1 VLGEAFDT
9 LELLV
14 ERYEKYLQERAD
26 AGREPE
32 ELEDRFE
39 HLSNAVDALKAALMN
54 PSDATKKSAALTA
67 CIMIQAKLDEVSGL
81 HRAIEVAM
89 GSQQKPVSLV
99 LSSKGH
105 KKGRF
110 SSTKEDPAK

>member
-1 VLGEAFDT
+1 
-9 LELLV
+9 
-14 ERYEKYLQERAD
+14 
-26 AGREPE
+26 
-32 ELEDRFE
+32 
-39 HLSNAVDALKAALMN
+39 MI

-81 HRAIEVAM
+81 HRAIEIAM
-89 GSQQKPVSLV
+89 GSQQKPVNLVYNMV

-110 SSTKEDPAK
+110 SSKKDDPAKLEPPLPRPLRCLVVFDLGLWGGEQAKANQKGSTKRVGGRGHIMHSLD